1 MLLYLYKGVLT
12 RKYHAQFKSAHIHYA
27 NHTQLFND
35 LFIGNFSYN
44 AYLLKGYLYI
54 IVRNSEYVRIL
65 LCDTTGCIS
74 LSHNID
80 QLLFLKEKAGQCN
93 KTNAAIWWL
102 LPHYILY
109 YWNQVLRM
117 RSSVWRPLRPSC
129 AARTKNHAYHKQSSL
144 FLAL

>member
-1 MLLYLYKGVLT
+1 MD
-12 RKYHAQFKSAHIHYA
+12 
-27 NHTQLFND
+27 N
-35 LFIGNFSYN
+35 
-44 AYLLKGYLYI
+44 
-54 IVRNSEYVRIL
+54 
-65 LCDTTGCIS
+65 TGCIS
-74 LSHNID
+74 LSHYID

-102 LPHYILY
+102 LPHYTHYLLY

-144 FLAL
+144 FLAFVKKKLGVARLLLERCLLINYLRLIRGVISNAWMVMVHTYKTTPFDYLGVGT

>member
-1 MLLYLYKGVLT
+1 MD
-12 RKYHAQFKSAHIHYA
+12 
-27 NHTQLFND
+27 N
-35 LFIGNFSYN
+35 
-44 AYLLKGYLYI
+44 
-54 IVRNSEYVRIL
+54 
-65 LCDTTGCIS
+65 TGCIS
-74 LSHNID
+74 LSHYID

-144 FLAL
+144 FLAFVKKKLGVARLLLERCLLINYLRLIRGVISNAWMVMVHTYKTTPFDYLGVGT

>member
-1 MLLYLYKGVLT
+1 MD
-12 RKYHAQFKSAHIHYA
+12 
-27 NHTQLFND
+27 N
-35 LFIGNFSYN
+35 
-44 AYLLKGYLYI
+44 
-54 IVRNSEYVRIL
+54 
-65 LCDTTGCIS
+65 TGCIS
-74 LSHNID
+74 LSHYID

-109 YWNQVLRM
+109 YRNQVLRM

-144 FLAL
+144 FLAFVKKKLGVARLLLERCLLINYLRLIRGVISNAWMVMVHTYKTTPFDYLGVGT